1 MCTPTKWTYK
11 VQAYNDQT
19 GCEVIML
26 VLNKENIF
34 DRNLLERNTEN
45 NGRGVSR
52 TF

>member
-34 DRNLLERNTEN
+34 HRKNIWIVFTII
-45 NGRGVSR
+45 VYS
-52 TF
+52 